1 MSNAMTPLTWAP
13 TEPGPTAALQRRA
26 AAASKGPRG
35 SAPEP
40 SGLSFDALLRQAAP
54 GSERPG
60 PSEIE
65 PSTMDTGIEAPQ
77 ESATERALPEYES
90 GTQALDWSALV
101 PSSFLPA
108 TPQAQP
114 PVVNIPGESSSTA
127 PAEEADLL
135 PAESMRINASA
146 PADRDLT
153 LASPAVSA
161 AYNAPADR
169 QDEAREPTSV
179 FAVKDSATALAAS
192 IASQNVPE
200 ADQPGRAS
208 PAPAP
213 ETLSAQ
219 PPATLASSPAVTAAE
234 LASQPLNSTPA
245 AGPSHPVPEPSLAEA
260 QAARPLAVNAAAFA
274 LSRMSEARGMGAR
287 ATETRSAEG
296 RPTEAV
302 VVRQAN
308 TTTRPLEVP
317 TAEPAQ
323 RLGRGP
329 QAKLEANGSAQSV
342 ADSAASL
349 TAAAPAP
356 AVGSGSPGPAAV
368 AAAPPIAVPAPL
380 VERFE
385 SPVPQ
390 GYTPAQVE
398 TPITDHDFPRVLG
411 MKIGQWVNDEVQQVW
426 LDVHP
431 ADMGPVAIQIALDG
445 QQAELNFG
453 VESAAARQVIEASL
467 PELASA
473 LQSAGLT
480 LSGGSISQ
488 DMPQSRPGADP
499 ENPRGTASASRQ
511 AAAGAT
517 GGADLAD
524 GFRPSRA
531 GLGLLDLYA

>member
-1 MSNAMTPLTWAP
+1 MSNAMTTLTWAP

-26 AAASKGPRG
+26 AAAIKGPRG
-35 SAPEP
+35 STPEP
-40 SGLSFDALLRQAAP
+40 SGLSFDTLLRQAAP

-60 PSEIE
+60 PSDVES
-65 PSTMDTGIEAPQ
+65 STMDTGIEAPQ

-114 PVVNIPGESSSTA
+114 PVANALGPSSSTA
-127 PAEEADLL
+127 PADEADLL

-153 LASPAVSA
+153 LASPAVS
-161 AYNAPADR
+161 
-169 QDEAREPTSV
+169 
-179 FAVKDSATALAAS
+179 
-192 IASQNVPE
+192 
-200 ADQPGRAS
+200 GRAS

-213 ETLSAQ
+213 ETLSAR
-219 PPATLASSPAVTAAE
+219 PPATLASSPAVPAAE

-245 AGPSHPVPEPSLAEA
+245 AGPSHPVSEPSLTEA
-260 QAARPLAVNAAAFA
+260 QAARPLAVNATAFA

-296 RPTEAV
+296 RTTEAV

-356 AVGSGSPGPAAV
+356 AVGPGSPGPATVAV
-368 AAAPPIAVPAPL
+368 APPIAVAPPL

-499 ENPRGTASASRQ
+499 ENPRGAASASRQ

-517 GGADLAD
+517 GGADPAD